1 MQRHHRDSCFL
12 AVGKQGQRRRLQ
24 ISRTKQ
30 RRVFLRKC
38 IYYFTNALHGKGKI
52 ASWVLHLVV

>member
-12 AVGKQGQRRRLQ
+12 AVGTQGQRRRLQ
-24 ISRTKQ
+24 IYRTKQ

-38 IYYFTNALHGKGKI
+38 IYYFTNALHGKGM
-52 ASWVLHLVV
+52 

>member
-12 AVGKQGQRRRLQ
+12 AVGTQGQRRRLQ

-38 IYYFTNALHGKGKI
+38 IYYFTNTLHGKGKI